1 MKNTEYIFKHNN
13 VINVI
18 QLKPSQNSKIGFG
31 YIVQTYHFS
40 PDQFNDFKADSLN
53 CLGCPFSFSS
63 KTELSGKCYT
73 HKGMQRWGL
82 NSMLKKLSKLDITE
96 FNSDKFDALMA
107 KVKIVKPSLVRF
119 GAYGEP
125 TLLPMYVV
133 EQLTKFKHTGYTHAW
148 RKFPQFS
155 GIFQA
160 SVHSLVE
167 LAEANQLG
175 YKTFRIADIK
185 ERSEA
190 ICPASKE
197 AGKRKTCVE
206 CRMCNG
212 AMKNVVIAQH

>member
-1 MKNTEYIFKHNN
+1 MKKLEYIFKYNN
-13 VINVI
+13 VVNVI
-18 QLKPSQNSKIGFG
+18 QLKPSANSKIGFG
-31 YIVQTYHFS
+31 YVVQTYHFS
-40 PDQFNDFKADSLN
+40 PDQFKDFKEDSLN

-63 KTELSGKCYT
+63 GTELSGQCYT
-73 HKGMQRWGL
+73 HKGPQRMGL
-82 NSMLKKLSKLDITE
+82 ASMLRRISKLDIKPFSEGE
-96 FNSDKFDALMA
+96 FDKLMQ
-107 KVKIVKPSLVRF
+107 KVDIIKPNLVRF

-133 EQLTKFKHTGYTHAW
+133 KQLTKYNHTGYTHAW
-148 RKFPQFS
+148 RKFPQYA

-167 LAEANQLG
+167 LAQANHLG
-175 YKTFRIADIK
+175 YKTFRIADVK

-190 ICPASKE
+190 LCPASKE
-197 AGKRKTCVE
+197 AGKKKTCVE

>member
-1 MKNTEYIFKHNN
+1 MKTQEYIFTHNN
-13 VINVI
+13 VVNVI
-18 QLKPSQNSKIGFG
+18 QLKPSANIKIGFG
-31 YIVQTYHFS
+31 YVVQTYHFS
-40 PDQFNDFKADSLN
+40 PDQFTDFKADSLN

-63 KTELSGKCYT
+63 GTELSGQCYT
-73 HKGMQRWGL
+73 HKGPQRMGL
-82 NSMLKKLSKLDITE
+82 ASMLRRISKLDIKP
-96 FNSDKFDALMA
+96 FNESDFDKLMQ
-107 KVKIVKPSLVRF
+107 KVDIIKPNLVRF

-133 EQLTKFKHTGYTHAW
+133 KQLTKYNHTGYTHAW
-148 RKFPQFS
+148 RKFPQYA

-167 LAEANQLG
+167 LAQANQLG
-175 YKTFRIADIK
+175 YKTFRIADVK

-190 ICPASKE
+190 LCPASKE
-197 AGKRKTCVE
+197 AGKKKTCVE

>member
-1 MKNTEYIFKHNN
+1 MKNSEYIFKHNN

-18 QLKPSQNSKIGFG
+18 QLKPSANSKIGFG

-82 NSMLKKLSKLDITE
+82 NSMLKKLSKLDINE

-107 KVKIVKPSLVRF
+107 KVKIVNPSLVRF

-133 EQLTKFKHTGYTHAW
+133 EQLTKYNHTGYTHAW

-167 LAEANQLG
+167 LAQANKLG
-175 YKTFRIADIK
+175 YKTFRIADVK

-190 ICPASKE
+190 LCPASKE
-197 AGKRKTCVE
+197 AGKKKTCVE

>member
-1 MKNTEYIFKHNN
+1 MKKLEYIFNHNN
-13 VINVI
+13 VVNVVQI
-18 QLKPSQNSKIGFG
+18 KPSANSKIGLG
-31 YIVQTYHFS
+31 YVVQTYHFS
-40 PDQFNDFKADSLN
+40 TEQFTNFKSDSLN

-63 KTELSGKCYT
+63 KSELSGKCYT
-73 HKGMQRWGL
+73 HKGLQRMGL
-82 NSMLKKLSKLDITE
+82 NSMLRRLSKLDIND
-96 FNSDKFDALMA
+96 FNKDKFDILMT
-107 KVKIVKPSLVRF
+107 KVKSVNPSLVRF

-133 EQLTKFKHTGYTHAW
+133 KQLTKYKHTGYTHSW
-148 RKFPQFS
+148 RQFPQFS

-160 SVHSLVE
+160 SVHNLVE

-175 YKTFRIADIK
+175 YKTFRIADVK

-197 AGKRKTCVE
+197 AGKKKTCIE

>member
-1 MKNTEYIFKHNN
+1 MKKLEYIFKHNN

-18 QLKPSQNSKIGFG
+18 QLKPSANSKIGFG
-31 YIVQTYHFS
+31 YVVQTYHFS
-40 PDQFNDFKADSLN
+40 PEQFKDFKSDSLN

-63 KTELSGKCYT
+63 NTELSGKCYT
-73 HKGMQRWGL
+73 HKGMQRLGL
-82 NSMLKKLSKLDITE
+82 NSMLNRLSKLDIEE
-96 FNSDKFDALMA
+96 FNKDKFNELLS
-107 KVKIVKPSLVRF
+107 KVKSVNPSLVRF

-133 EQLTKFKHTGYTHAW
+133 EQLAKYRHTGYTHAW
-148 RKFPQFS
+148 RKFPQFA

-175 YKTFRIADIK
+175 YKTFRIADVK

-197 AGKRKTCVE
+197 AGKKKTCVE